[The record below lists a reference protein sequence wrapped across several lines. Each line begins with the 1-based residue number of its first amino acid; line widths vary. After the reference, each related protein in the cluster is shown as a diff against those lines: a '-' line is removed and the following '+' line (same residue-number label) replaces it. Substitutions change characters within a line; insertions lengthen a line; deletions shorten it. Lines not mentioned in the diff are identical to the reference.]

1 MYHFYSLRA
10 ISQVA
15 TTYSPYGIVV
25 DATNEKLL
33 GLSVV
38 ECKGNIN
45 RWTSRQWRMI
55 QSPS

>member
-1 MYHFYSLRA
+1 MLIPPSA

-38 ECKGNIN
+38 ERTGNIN
-45 RWTSRQWRMI
+45 RRLDTGR
-55 QSPS
+55 